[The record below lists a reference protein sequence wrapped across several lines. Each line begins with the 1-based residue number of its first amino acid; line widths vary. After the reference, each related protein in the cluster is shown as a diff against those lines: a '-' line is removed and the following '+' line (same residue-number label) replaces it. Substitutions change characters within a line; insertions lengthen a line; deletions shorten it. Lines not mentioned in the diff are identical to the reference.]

1 MLPQQYKFLES
12 LAKPKI
18 IEEALKLY
26 GTKEVPG
33 DKNSPIILGWAD
45 EIGGW
50 IGDWYEQD
58 SVPWCGLFVGVCAKR
73 AGFDVTQKALSALE
87 WAKWGNPVK
96 PADVALGDVLVFKR
110 DGGGHVALY
119 VGEDDTHYHILGG
132 NQSDQVNIV
141 RKPKLSLYAARRCPW
156 KYAQPP
162 SVQKIKLTATGQE
175 AGKEA

>member
-12 LAKPKI
+12 ISVPNI
-18 IEEALKLY
+18 IKEALALY

-33 DKNSPIILGWAD
+33 DKNSPVILGWAD

-58 SVPWCGLFVGVCAKR
+58 SVPWCGLFVGICAKR

-87 WAKWGNPVK
+87 WGKWGTPVK
-96 PADVALGDVLVFKR
+96 AADVALGDVLVFKR

-119 VGEDDTHYHILGG
+119 VGEDATHYHILGG

-141 RKPKLSLYAARRCPW
+141 RKPKNSLYAARRCPW
-156 KYAQPP
+156 KIAQPP
-162 SVQKIKLTATGQE
+162 SVKKIMLTDAGQE